1 MAILSPVAYVA
12 LEISSN
18 IALRKKYSDST
29 SIAGKCVVNGVSF
42 MQSAHESNNSIIV
55 EESSALMLDVNYSS
69 YPFITLSDTT
79 LGSIISGLT
88 FNSKNITK
96 TIGVVKASNASKA
109 RVGQKGF

>member
-1 MAILSPVAYVA
+1 MSPVAYVA

-18 IALRKKYSDST
+18 IALRKKYSDSA

-42 MQSAHESNNSIIV
+42 MQSAHESNNSTIV
-55 EESSALMLDVNYSS
+55 EESSALMLDVTYNS
-69 YPFITLSDTT
+69 YPFITSSDTT

-88 FNSKNITK
+88 FNSKNITE
-96 TIGVVKASNASKA
+96 TIGVVKASKA

>member
-1 MAILSPVAYVA
+1 
-12 LEISSN
+12 
-18 IALRKKYSDST
+18 
-29 SIAGKCVVNGVSF
+29 

-55 EESSALMLDVNYSS
+55 EESSALMLDVTYSS

-96 TIGVVKASNASKA
+96 TIGVYIEKFVGPKITWHVPYNTKAFTNMHRMKWISTGPGCETTIKDT
-109 RVGQKGF
+109 